1 MAAPQAPTEPLSPE
15 IAGRLT
21 EFAKACKAATRIVSM
36 YPPTHPAI
44 QAALARISEA
54 SKQAT
59 YNGPFSITVLP
70 DSLLVNGR
78 GFAKPEQSI
87 IELATLLHQQ
97 LIIEMTLF
105 DRLDSSAWHA
115 FLSLLAKSPED
126 ARALGGVA
134 KAWEETG
141 NKAIQLRE
149 IDYAE
154 VLRERAGGG
163 DAATWDRILAA
174 LKEETKEREG
184 GGDGESSGSGG
195 GEGSMQNMMALA
207 DDPQRLAQFAQ
218 RLQDLGKASGDDS
231 LQQRKS
237 LLEMM
242 HGLANYAA
250 ERKPA
255 ELDKV
260 LDSMA
265 GAATQM
271 TPDML
276 LTLITDPP
284 PVAGGTG
291 AQRMD
296 LAKELQTRLTDDM
309 ISKFLVDNI
318 VKDRGASNRLATAFQ
333 TLVPD
338 PSKQQ
343 DILAAAAQQAA
354 AMFPDDPQLESV
366 FSSSTEML
374 MSYSDAKFV
383 SEGYARELTLAQSQA
398 LDVEKIGDDP
408 PARIRAWLS
417 TINDI
422 EVRKLDQRLLLDL
435 LKIEKRP
442 EAWSGVLDT
451 AINDIDALVLVG
463 DLSLAAQLL
472 DAIDLIAKDEASP
485 FKDAAAAGMKKLVEG
500 PMVRHLATFLQRA
513 TDTEF
518 VVAKKMCKTLGPIL
532 VKPMSDAIMGEENP
546 KTVRRLRDILI
557 SFGPAAREYANELR
571 SSRNPAVRRAAVDLL
586 RALGGDAALP
596 DLRTMLDDNDAGVQ
610 REALRAILQVGTR
623 EAYQMLEQ
631 ALKSG
636 ADRTKETI
644 LQSLGAFRDEK
655 AAPLFLHILTSTP
668 FTAANEGLLTQT
680 MESLGRVAI
689 DDRSVSTLKDILYRG
704 EWWAPGRTARFRAT
718 AARAL
723 RSMGRSSADFALEEA
738 ATAGP
743 GGVRKIAKAA
753 LAEPSPV
760 RRVKAGAAAATEGAA
775 QTSADTTAPAGI
787 DTAAQSGIHAI
798 AQPGMDAA
806 AGAGAETAEAGAE
819 ATTEASGE
827 ATVEAGAEATTE
839 AGTEPAAERGA
850 EEKPE

>member
-1 MAAPQAPTEPLSPE
+1 
-15 IAGRLT
+15 
-21 EFAKACKAATRIVSM
+21 M
-36 YPPTHPAI
+36 YPATHPAI

-59 YNGPFSITVLP
+59 YNGPFTITVLP
-70 DSLLVNGR
+70 DTLLVGGR
-78 GFAKPEQSI
+78 GFAKPEQSVV
-87 IELATLLHQQ
+87 ELAVLLHQQ

-115 FLSLLAKSPED
+115 FLTLLAKSPED
-126 ARALGGVA
+126 ARAVGGVA

-141 NKAIQLRE
+141 NKAIALKE

-163 DAATWDRILAA
+163 ESATWDRILAA
-174 LKEETKEREG
+174 LQEEKEEQPAGTG
-184 GGDGESSGSGG
+184 GGEGG
-195 GEGSMQNMMALA
+195 GEGSMQSMMALT

-242 HGLANYAA
+242 HGLANFAA
-250 ERKPA
+250 ERKPE

-265 GAATQM
+265 GAAAQM

-284 PVAGGTG
+284 PQPGGSG
-291 AQRMD
+291 APRMD
-296 LAKELQTRLTDDM
+296 LARELQTRLSDDM

-338 PSKQQ
+338 AGKQQ
-343 DILAAAAQQAA
+343 EILAAAAEQAA
-354 AMFPDDPQLESV
+354 KMFPEDPQLESV
-366 FSSSTEML
+366 WTSSTEML

-383 SEGYARELTLAQSQA
+383 SEDYARELTFAQSQA
-398 LDVEKIGDDP
+398 LEVEKIGDDP

-417 TINDI
+417 TIAEQ

-442 EAWSGVLDT
+442 DAWSGVLDT
-451 AINDIDALVLVG
+451 AISDIDALVLAG
-463 DLSLAAQLL
+463 DLALAAQLL
-472 DAIDLIAKDEASP
+472 DAIDQIGQDDTAP
-485 FKDAAAAGMKKLVEG
+485 FKEAATAGMKKLVEG
-500 PMVRHLATFLQRA
+500 PMVRHLATFLQKA
-513 TDTEF
+513 TDNEF
-518 VVAKKMCKTLGPIL
+518 VIAKKMCKTIGPVL
-532 VKPMSDAIMGEENP
+532 VKPMSDAIMGEDNP

-623 EAYQMLEQ
+623 EAYQLLEQ
-631 ALKSG
+631 VLKSG
-636 ADRTKETI
+636 ADRTKDTI

-668 FTAANEGLLTQT
+668 FNAANEALLTQT
-680 MESLGRVAI
+680 MESLGRVAN
-689 DDRSVSTLKDILYRG
+689 DERSVATLKDILYRG
-704 EWWAPGRTARFRAT
+704 EWWAPGRTARFRTT

-723 RSMGRSSADFALEEA
+723 RSMGRASADFALEEA
-738 ATAGP
+738 ATAGS

-753 LAEPSPV
+753 LSEPAPV
-760 RRVKAGAAAATEGAA
+760 RRIKAAAATGTEGMTQPGSESTMQAGSET
-775 QTSADTTAPAGI
+775 TSPSGTESTTQSGI
-787 DTAAQSGIHAI
+787 EPAAQS
-798 AQPGMDAA
+798 
-806 AGAGAETAEAGAE
+806 
-819 ATTEASGE
+819 ATESSTEPP
-827 ATVEAGAEATTE
+827 
-839 AGTEPAAERGA
+839 GTEPAAEPGLEGPVKPGP
-850 EEKPE
+850 EEPAKPGTEETAQ